1 MSSTLL
7 ISCLLLAPYL
17 CSGQWCYESQNTCDD
32 KCKGP
37 RQWVS
42 DFPACGGQRQS
53 PINIITRKV
62 QYDPSLTPIMFEG
75 YTEVM
80 NITVTNVGYAA
91 AFSLPRSV
99 RISGGGLPGKYK
111 ALQFHLHW
119 GSDCGPGSEHT
130 VDGEQYPME
139 VHIVH
144 IKEEYST
151 LKEAMNDSVGV
162 AALGFFFE
170 VSPRENKQLNK
181 IIDALGRVRYNGNS
195 TDIRGF
201 QLGDLLISLE
211 NFSGYYRYAGSLT
224 TPSCDEAIIWT
235 LFKQPIPVSQDQ
247 LNIIIRQML
256 FSTGKPMIDIF
267 RPVLNLNG
275 RTVYTSHACPCVLLS
290 LITLLLCLI
299 FVFELI

>member
-1 MSSTLL
+1 MKAAEMCPILTENTLYYYGF
-7 ISCLLLAPYL
+7 IS
-17 CSGQWCYESQNTCDD
+17 
-32 KCKGP
+32 GP

-80 NITVTNVGYAA
+80 NITVTNVGYAGESMA
-91 AFSLPRSV
+91 SREWLLEPIKHNSL
-99 RISGGGLPGKYK
+99 
-111 ALQFHLHW
+111 HLH
-119 GSDCGPGSEHT
+119 SSLF
-130 VDGEQYPME
+130 VLLSK

-170 VSPRENKQLNK
+170 VTL
-181 IIDALGRVRYNGNS
+181 LGNMEKLYIYINIKRHIHNTNI
-195 TDIRGF
+195 TDITGF

-235 LFKQPIPVSQDQ
+235 LFKQPIP

-275 RTVYTSHACPCVLLS
+275 RTVYTSHACPCVLL
-290 LITLLLCLI
+290 IVLLKSHVSKIYKERQLDILQTNKC
-299 FVFELI
+299 

>member
-1 MSSTLL
+1 
-7 ISCLLLAPYL
+7 
-17 CSGQWCYESQNTCDD
+17 GQWCYESQNTCDD
-32 KCKGP
+32 ECKGP

-80 NITVTNVGYAA
+80 NITVTNVGYTISISNILYLKHS
-91 AFSLPRSV
+91 SLFVLLS
-99 RISGGGLPGKYK
+99 K
-111 ALQFHLHW
+111 
-119 GSDCGPGSEHT
+119 
-130 VDGEQYPME
+130 

-181 IIDALGRVRYNGNS
+181 IIDALGRVRYNGD
-195 TDIRGF
+195 TDITGF